1 MTEENLNSAYG
12 GESKAH
18 MRYLIFAERA
28 ERDKLPN
35 VARLF
40 RAIAFAEQAHATNH
54 LRNLGQIQSTADNLQ
69 EAIAGETFEV
79 QEMYP
84 AYQAVAELQGEK
96 RALTGIEYALAAEK
110 IHAAMYQEAKD
121 AVDGGHDVELGT
133 VQICSVC
140 GHTLVG
146 DAPDRCPVCNA
157 KKDAYVAF

>member
-1 MTEENLNSAYG
+1 MTEENLNSAYA

-28 ERDKLPN
+28 ERDKFPN

-54 LRNLGQIQSTADNLQ
+54 YRALGQIRSTSENLGA
-69 EAIAGETFEV
+69 AIEGETFEV

-84 AYQAVAELQGEK
+84 AYRAVAELQGEK
-96 RALTGIEYALAAEK
+96 RALTAMDYALDAEK
-110 IHAAMYQEAKD
+110 IHAAMYQEAKE
-121 AVDGGHDVELGT
+121 AVDGGRDMELGT
-133 VQICSVC
+133 IQICSVC

-146 DAPDRCPVCNA
+146 EAPERCPICNA